1 MEQDNKLLAEAQDI
15 LRAWSL
21 VPISV
26 AVKGEDIL
34 VTTEAGT
41 RLLKYYPQG
50 IGQGFRCH
58 MAMEYGVKR
67 GFYGLPRHI
76 LNRTGKPLTVY
87 GERCYGLAD
96 IWTAKP
102 IDWQCNQDIFL
113 LGQAMAQVHTAMS
126 GFHQGYLEQPE
137 KNWLTLAMEM
147 AETWLAGKEQIPAAL
162 HGEWERLCLALGRL
176 VETLG
181 QREAVL
187 LEVEAVLPFVHNGFT
202 GKDIFL
208 LPQGEVWVGGWEHW
222 QGGNS
227 LMDLCAV
234 LHKIAWQR
242 NWDSRAMESLLAGY
256 RLKGIFRS
264 DMAEVVSAWAS
275 MPFAALDLLA
285 RCEETAAENLP
296 CEQEWRPVFALQ
308 RKKEQVYAEV
318 AAWARNYW
326 RGGDL

>member
-1 MEQDNKLLAEAQDI
+1 MEQSHKLLAEAQDI

-26 AVKGEDIL
+26 AVKGADIL
-34 VTTEAGT
+34 VTTEAGM

-50 IGQGFRCH
+50 IRQGLRCH

-76 LNRTGKPLTVY
+76 LNRNHKPLTVY

-102 IDWQCNQDIFL
+102 IDWQRNQDIFL
-113 LGQAMAQVHTAMS
+113 LGQAMGQVHTAMS
-126 GFHQGYLEQPE
+126 GFHQAYLEQPE

-147 AETWLAGKEQIPAAL
+147 AQTWLAGREKIPAAL
-162 HGEWERLCLALGRL
+162 HGEWERLCVSLGRL
-176 VETLG
+176 VEILG

-187 LEVEAVLPFVHNGFT
+187 FEVEAIMPFVHNGFT

-227 LMDLCAV
+227 LMDLCAA

-242 NWDSRAMESLLAGY
+242 NWDPRPMEALLAGY
-256 RLKGIFRS
+256 RLKGVFRS
-264 DMAEVVSAWAS
+264 DMAEAVLAWAS
-275 MPFAALDLLA
+275 MPFAALDLLT
-285 RCEETAAENLP
+285 RCDAAAEHLP
-296 CEQEWRPVFALQ
+296 GEQEWRPVFALQ
-308 RKKEQVYAEV
+308 RKKEQVYAAV
-318 AAWARNYW
+318 AAWTRNYW